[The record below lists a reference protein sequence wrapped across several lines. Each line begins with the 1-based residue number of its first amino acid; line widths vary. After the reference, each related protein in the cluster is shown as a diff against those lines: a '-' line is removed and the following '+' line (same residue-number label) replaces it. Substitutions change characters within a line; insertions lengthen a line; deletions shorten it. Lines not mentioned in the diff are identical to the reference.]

1 MARMD
6 VALLEILAADHPQ
19 TVRGTFY
26 QATVRGIVD
35 KTEAGYRTVQRALVL
50 LRERGLLPYGYIAD
64 STRWM
69 RKPRSFDGL
78 EDALRDSWRHY
89 RRALWTSQRVNVE
102 VWVEKDALAGVLY
115 EVTQEW
121 DVPLMVTRGYSSL
134 SFLYECAA
142 SIAASEKPTCIYQF
156 GDYDPSGEDIARGVE
171 RKLRKY
177 APDAEIRFERVA
189 VTPEQITK
197 WNLPSRPTKNT
208 DSRSKNFKGESVE
221 LDAIP
226 ARTLKA
232 LVRACIERHVDED
245 ILERTQEI
253 EEAERESLERIAYA
267 FSSVGGEARNGG

>member
-6 VALLEILAADHPQ
+6 GALLEILAADHPQ

-35 KTEAGYRTVQRALVL
+35 KTEAGYRAVQRALVL
-50 LRERGLLPYGYIAD
+50 LRERGLLPFGYIAD

-89 RRALWTSQRVNVE
+89 RRSLWTSQRVNVE

-134 SFLYECAA
+134 SFLYECAD
-142 SIAASEKPTCIYQF
+142 SIAASEKPTYIYQF
-156 GDYDPSGEDIARGVE
+156 GDYDPSGEDIARDVE

-189 VTPEQITK
+189 VTPEQIQK
-197 WNLPSRPTKNT
+197 WALPTRPTKAT
-208 DSRSKNFKGESVE
+208 DTRSKGFKGESVE

-232 LVRACIERHVDED
+232 LVRECIERHVDED
-245 ILERTQEI
+245 ILGRTRDI
-253 EEAERESLERIAYA
+253 EDAERESLERIMES
-267 FSSVGGEARNGG
+267 FSATGHGG

>member
-6 VALLEILAADHPQ
+6 GALLEILAADHPQ

-35 KTEAGYRTVQRALVL
+35 KTEGGYRTVQRALVL
-50 LRERGLLPYGYIAD
+50 LRERGLLPFGYIAD

-89 RRALWTSQRVNVE
+89 RRSLWTSQRVNVE
-102 VWVEKDALAGVLY
+102 VWVEKDALAGVLF
-115 EVTQEW
+115 EVTGEW
-121 DVPLMVTRGYSSL
+121 DVPLMVTKGYASLTFLHSS
-134 SFLYECAA
+134 AA
-142 SIAASEKPTCIYQF
+142 AIAASEKPTHIYQF
-156 GDYDPSGEDIARGVE
+156 GDYDPSGEDIARDVE

-177 APDAEIRFERVA
+177 APAAEIHFERVA
-189 VTPEQITK
+189 VTPEQISE
-197 WNLPSRPTKNT
+197 WNLPTRPTKAT
-208 DSRSKNFKGESVE
+208 DTRSKGFKGESVE

-226 ARTLKA
+226 AKTLKA
-232 LVRACIERHVDED
+232 LVRQCIERHVDED
-245 ILERTQEI
+245 ILERTRDI
-253 EEAERESLERIAYA
+253 EDAERESLERIAYS